1 MIITR
6 GLRNPTAESLE
17 AHRGPTN
24 GELLFCLEQVYGP
37 FQALVIRKIARLCA
51 YVVKIVN
58 LRVKTR
64 DLSAREFLVE
74 ILHH

>member
-1 MIITR
+1 VVYGIEPQSR
-6 GLRNPTAESLE
+6 R
-17 AHRGPTN
+17 AHGGRTD

-37 FQALVIRKIARLCA
+37 FQALVIRKIARICA